1 MRDDSLIIQVRMV
14 LEMSLLHLL
23 VSLHQ
28 RVQQGCHCRFIVW
41 DLTCAVNISRYG
53 DEAVCRTGHVH
64 FQTFAAIIDVVDC
77 LVIDVVFRHTEET
90 SQPFARRRFF
100 HVSRRKDGKDSIRCI
115 VQRTILPDTMV
126 DIKSSDSVANSNA
139 DTVIAAHC
147 ISDKGILEI

>member
-28 RVQQGCHCRFIVW
+28 RVQQCRHCGFIVW